1 MPEYGFPRINNLLS
15 FRGAAYGLGP
25 VCAYHWVMT
34 LHQWLG
40 LSAVVLIV
48 GFAIFAFRQGFK
60 VKPDPNNKDLGGL
73 PPGAGML

>member
-1 MPEYGFPRINNLLS
+1 
-15 FRGAAYGLGP
+15 
-25 VCAYHWVMT
+25 MT